1 MFKTILPFL
10 LLVST
15 LEAQEVPKAEVFGG
29 YEYANAAQFL
39 GGQRT
44 GLNGWD
50 GSVGVNL
57 NRWFGVVTDFSGVY
71 GSSNGSITILV
82 CDPTCVPVTAT
93 TNESAKL
100 HSFLFGPQF
109 SLRRSRWVMFGHML
123 MGGQRSSVSDTINY
137 PPGIGFTLGVGIA
150 VRPSSTGFDLALGGG
165 MDYKIA
171 RNLAWRVQ
179 SDYLSFGSQN
189 NVRVASGIV
198 FRFGQ

>member
-10 LLVST
+10 LLVSI
-15 LEAQEVPKAEVFGG
+15 LEAQQAPKAEVFGG

-71 GSSNGSITILV
+71 GSSNGSITLLV
-82 CDPTCVPVTAT
+82 CDPSCVPVTAT

-109 SLRRSRWVMFGHML
+109 SLRRSKWVMFGHML
-123 MGGQRSSVSDTINY
+123 LGGQRSTVSDTINY
-137 PPGIGFTLGVGIA
+137 PPGVFGIGILS
-150 VRPSSTGFDLALGGG
+150 RPAATSFDLALGGG
-165 MDYKIA
+165 VDYKVG

-179 SDYLSFGSQN
+179 SDYLSLGSQN